1 MNKQAYIEPEIKVI
15 DLAFQSP
22 LLQTSVPIEEEET
35 QDQW

>member
-15 DLAFQSP
+15 DLVFQYP
-22 LLQTSVPIEEEET
+22 LLQTSVPVEEEET

>member
-15 DLAFQSP
+15 DLQFNLP
-22 LLQTSVPIEEEET
+22 LLQTSVPVEEEET

>member
-15 DLAFQSP
+15 DLVFQYP
-22 LLQTSVPIEEEET
+22 LLQTSVEVNEEET

>member
-15 DLAFQSP
+15 DLQFNLP
-22 LLQTSVPIEEEET
+22 LLQTSLPVEEEET